1 MTSAATSGNINGV
14 KKSSSDPEA
23 SFEEQARQQRPG
35 LVAELVDFLAN
46 NKKWWLT
53 PIVLVLVLVGALI
66 MLSGTAAAPFI
77 YTLF

>member
-1 MTSAATSGNINGV
+1 MTPSPSAQDDNR
-14 KKSSSDPEA
+14 SSFA
-23 SFEEQARQQRPG
+23 EQARQQRSG
-35 LVAELVDFLAN
+35 LVAELVDFLRN

-53 PIVLVLVLVGALI
+53 PIVLVLLIVGALI